1 MGEGCCGFGRR
12 SDWRPPHEVEA
23 LVPRH
28 HRDGSA
34 ARGPHLSGGA
44 AVKYRTI
51 VADPPW
57 RYTKATLDSYAPGTA
72 EGEYGTLAV
81 SEIAHLPIRELVAD
95 DAHLYLWVTNPILT
109 EQRTDAGAL
118 SVVRAWGFEPKT
130 ILTWHKLG
138 GAGMGWYFR
147 GDTEHV
153 IFAVRGRGAI
163 APALRVS
170 NHFAA
175 AKGRHSAKPD
185 RFYEIV
191 ERVSPEPRL
200 ELFARRRR
208 YGWDVWGNEAP
219 TEQASQATLDLEGV
233 A

>member
-1 MGEGCCGFGRR
+1 M
-12 SDWRPPHEVEA
+12 
-23 LVPRH
+23 
-28 HRDGSA
+28 
-34 ARGPHLSGGA
+34 
-44 AVKYRTI
+44 KYRTI

-57 RYTKATLDSYAPGTA
+57 TYNATKDAEYQPNTA
-72 EGEYGTLAV
+72 EAHYGTMSNAA
-81 SEIAHLPIRELVAD
+81 IAALPVKEWAD
-95 DAHLYLWVTNPILT
+95 NSAHLYLWVTNPRLYGERYSREVQPIDIM
-109 EQRTDAGAL
+109 E
-118 SVVRAWGFEPKT
+118 AWGFRFVT
-130 ILTWHKLG
+130 LLTWHKLG
-138 GAGMGWYFR
+138 SPGMGFHFR

-153 IFAVRGRGAI
+153 LFGVRGDVKI
-163 APALRVS
+163 AADLRVS

-175 AKGRHSAKPD
+175 LRGRHSAKPD

-191 ERVSPEPRL
+191 EHVSPEPRL

>member
-1 MGEGCCGFGRR
+1 VR
-12 SDWRPPHEVEA
+12 
-23 LVPRH
+23 
-28 HRDGSA
+28 
-34 ARGPHLSGGA
+34 
-44 AVKYRTI
+44 YRTI

-57 RYTKATLDSYAPGTA
+57 SYLVHQLSDEDRAARLNADRDGNPSPRRHGALADLHYATMTHA
-72 EGEYGTLAV
+72 EVA
-81 SEIAHLPIRELVAD
+81 ALPIGDYAD
-95 DAHLYLWVTNPILT
+95 DQCHLYLWVTNPRLFASKNGT
-109 EQRTDAGAL
+109 GPTPADMMA
-118 SVVRAWGFEPKT
+118 AWGFEYIT
-130 ILTWHKLG
+130 LLTWHKLG
-138 GAGMGWYFR
+138 PPGLGWYFR
-147 GDTEHV
+147 GATEHV
-153 IFAVRGRGAI
+153 LFGVKGKLGIPSGVRT
-163 APALRVS
+163 S

-219 TEQASQATLDLEGV
+219 RVATSQAVLDLELP